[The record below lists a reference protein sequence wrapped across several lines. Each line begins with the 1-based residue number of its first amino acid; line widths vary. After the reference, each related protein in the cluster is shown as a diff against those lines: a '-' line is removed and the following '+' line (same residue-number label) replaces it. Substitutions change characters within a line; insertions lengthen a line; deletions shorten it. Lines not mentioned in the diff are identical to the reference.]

1 MSETQG
7 PGRDPGTRLALLEE
21 RVRTLENG
29 QQKEAEFREGYY
41 ADQKGRIKHDAE
53 LEVKISAIDEKLD
66 KLVRWQE
73 AQQEKPG
80 KRWETLAEKSLWAVA
95 AAVIAFL
102 LGRLGL

>member
-21 RVRTLENG
+21 RVRTLETG
-29 QQKEAEFREGYY
+29 QRKEAEFRGSYY
-41 ADQKGRIKHDAE
+41 ADQRNRIKRDAE
-53 LEVKISAIDEKLD
+53 LEVKISAMDEKLD
-66 KLVRWQE
+66 KLVEWQE
-73 AQQEKPG
+73 AQREKPG